1 MGLAAL
7 AASSCR
13 RSAGRGI
20 KKAGGPIW
28 PTARGSSGVRS
39 CRLRLTRERHRS
51 PARGAVDRRNASGKE
66 IRRHHSSRLLP
77 CMIRARDLRAGREF
91 RAPTAAMSNRAW
103 AGPETWARPD
113 SLRPGPTPCGP
124 VPGSAA
130 RSRRRIARPQAQDR
144 DIRAWLHDRSDMNCT
159 NSSTVTLGC
168 SGVAPHRRT
177 DAPTHQA
184 QPWLCGPVRTLSGP
198 WPRGLSRRRP
208 QCCTASEELITADLL
223 CAARV
228 KTTWSARP
236 LPPWPAQFVNDN
248 ARQA

>member
-28 PTARGSSGVRS
+28 PTARRSSGVRS

-177 DAPTHQA
+177 DAPSAAMALRPGPDSLRPVAPRPEQA
-184 QPWLCGPVRTLSGP
+184 PTSVLHR
-198 WPRGLSRRRP
+198 
-208 QCCTASEELITADLL
+208 I
-223 CAARV
+223 
-228 KTTWSARP
+228 
-236 LPPWPAQFVNDN
+236 
-248 ARQA
+248 